1 MTWEKP
7 IVEKPYDSRFYHS
20 ADNPKSLKDVTE
32 TIDGEKI
39 TTVGLINIWLGIIRG
54 TAHEKLLPT
63 DWCVIRELE
72 GKGGIPSNIQNTDN
86 LLEHLVIR
94 LKD

>member
-54 TAHEKLLPT
+54 THTKNFYLLIG
-63 DWCVIRELE
+63 V
-72 GKGGIPSNIQNTDN
+72 
-86 LLEHLVIR
+86 LLESWKVRVVFHQI
-94 LKD
+94 